1 MKTTKITQA
10 RFINGSDGHDTQEE
24 FNQAMR
30 ELAFLNP
37 RFERDGNSFW
47 IFYSEI
53 LEEPESLAEK
63 HEMEG
68 EKAHCSDCPFFA
80 RPMSRFGVIDGRAKH
95 GTCGKHGTRQHID
108 STACDD
114 YYKLATAERRR
125 FK

>member
-1 MKTTKITQA
+1 MKTIKITQT

-30 ELAFLNP
+30 DLAFLNP
-37 RFERDGNSFW
+37 KFERDGNSFW

-53 LEEPESLAEK
+53 IEEPETLAEK

-68 EKAHCSDCPFFA
+68 EKAHCGDCPYFM
-80 RPMSRFGVIDGRAKH
+80 RPMNRFGMIDGRAKH

-114 YYKLATAERRR
+114 YYRLATAERRR
-125 FK
+125 F